1 MRKLSGSQARASAA
15 PTSGDR
21 FFAHRNYRRLLTAGT
36 ALAGLSF
43 AGMSL
48 PANAA
53 AIFWDGG
60 GGTSNWG
67 TKNNWSGNVLP
78 GSADDV
84 TIDAN
89 AGVNTSVVLNVT
101 GNVKTLTID
110 KGDSL
115 SASNGKNLTV
125 HGGGASVVNNGQWSM
140 NATTSN
146 TILTL
151 NGSSTLAGAGI
162 LELSDDAQNII
173 RSNAAANVITHS
185 ATHTIQGSGAL
196 LNNQAGMVN
205 EGTIR
210 ATGAT
215 AALVIDPSGAGF
227 INKGVLQAAG
237 AAGLTFKAGEFT
249 NTGFSIDVLT
259 GSRLDL
265 NSGSIVTG
273 GALTTAGT
281 GIISAN
287 NGAKLDG
294 VTLSGNAVQGNGSK
308 VTIANGLTNN
318 GLWSMNATTS
328 NTILTLNGG
337 GTLGGTGVLSL
348 SDDTQNFINSNA
360 AANVITNAA
369 THTIQGSGA
378 LLNNQAGM
386 VNEGTI
392 RATGA
397 TAALVIDPSG
407 AGFINKGVLQAAG
420 AAGLTFKAGEFT
432 NTGFSI
438 DVLTGSRLDLN
449 SGSIVTGG
457 ALTTAGTGIISANNG
472 AKLDGVTLS
481 GNAVQGNG
489 SKVTIA
495 NGLTNNG
502 LWSMDATTSNTILIF
517 NGSST
522 LAGAGILELSDD
534 AQNIIRSNAAAN
546 VITNAATHT
555 IQGSGRL
562 LNNQAGMV
570 NEGTIRATGATAA
583 LVIDPSGAG
592 FENRGTL
599 RAAGAAG
606 IDLTDGANTRNTSG
620 KVGVG
625 GGSRIDVTG
634 NYQQTGG
641 LTIVE
646 LGGLLTATG
655 NVNISGGTLGGN
667 GVISANVNNS
677 GGVTAAGMSVGLLTI
692 DGKYTQSALGAFEV
706 EIDSLASFDV
716 VRVTGAA
723 TLDGLLDV
731 IIDDMLANSS
741 FAVGSTFEILN
752 AASITGTF
760 SLLTDNYS
768 ELVFSHRVGA
778 GSLGGESVYL
788 TLIENHFASPVEAPE
803 PLTLPLLGAGIA
815 WLGALRHKM
824 RRE

>member
-89 AGVNTSVVLNVT
+89 AGADTSVVLNVT

-185 ATHTIQGSGAL
+185 ATHTIQGSGRL

-215 AALVIDPSGAGF
+215 AALVIDPSSAGF

-265 NSGSIVTG
+265 NSGSKVTG

-287 NGAKLDG
+287 NGA
-294 VTLSGNAVQGNGSK
+294 T
-308 VTIANGLTNN
+308 
-318 GLWSMNATTS
+318 
-328 NTILTLNGG
+328 
-337 GTLGGTGVLSL
+337 
-348 SDDTQNFINSNA
+348 
-360 AANVITNAA
+360 
-369 THTIQGSGA
+369 
-378 LLNNQAGM
+378 
-386 VNEGTI
+386 
-392 RATGA
+392 
-397 TAALVIDPSG
+397 
-407 AGFINKGVLQAAG
+407 
-420 AAGLTFKAGEFT
+420 
-432 NTGFSI
+432 
-438 DVLTGSRLDLN
+438 
-449 SGSIVTGG
+449 
-457 ALTTAGTGIISANNG
+457 
-472 AKLDGVTLS
+472 LDGVTLS

-760 SLLTDNYS
+760 SLLTDNHS